1 MRTAIALSLVAAA
14 LGGCAVVPPQAWKYD
29 PTQAQSKISL
39 PPEQTVALTSR
50 VAQLQSERNA
60 IRDRIAAERDVQE
73 RHRLY
78 QDLHRVGM
86 ELSPLERV
94 LATLASAR

>member
-1 MRTAIALSLVAAA
+1 MRTVIVLSFLAAV
-14 LGGCAVVPPQAWKYD
+14 GGCAVVPPQAWKYD
-29 PTQAQSKISL
+29 PTQAQSKITL
-39 PPEQTVALTSR
+39 PPEQTVALTDQ
-50 VAQLQSERNA
+50 VARLQLERDA
-60 IRDRIAAERDVQE
+60 IRTRIAVERDFQE